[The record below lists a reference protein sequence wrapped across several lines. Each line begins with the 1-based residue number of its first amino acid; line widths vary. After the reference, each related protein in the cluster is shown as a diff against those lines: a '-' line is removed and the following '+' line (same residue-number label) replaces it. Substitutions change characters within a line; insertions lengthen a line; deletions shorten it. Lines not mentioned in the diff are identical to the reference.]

1 VFSFIFSFT
10 RVDDWFGGGA
20 GGSYG
25 YFVISWLKNMI
36 GPFGAGSIVFILLVV
51 WMILVNGKIIDAFF
65 GWVDRVTA
73 PKPKKVEEEVVEL
86 PQESDGPVGN
96 LYADLDAAVP
106 ATCEEEDE
114 KTLAPAFEIIGG
126 EVAQDEDTLQE
137 NVQQEEKKEKKSFLK
152 KDPKK
157 EKIAQLEAQVTELTE
172 KLAKE
177 KDGYLR
183 LMAEFDN
190 FRRRTSQEKLEL
202 VSMASTDT
210 IKGLLPV
217 LDDCERALN
226 VLKESSD
233 SEAAKEGTEL
243 IYHKLMSYLQSKGLA
258 VIEAAGQPF
267 DTDLHEAVAQFPV
280 QEEEQKGKVFDVV
293 QTGYTLNGKVIR
305 FAKVVVGI

>member
-1 VFSFIFSFT
+1 MSTNSEEKE
-10 RVDDWFGGGA
+10 
-20 GGSYG
+20 
-25 YFVISWLKNMI
+25 LKE
-36 GPFGAGSIVFILLVV
+36 SLE
-51 WMILVNGKIIDAFF
+51 
-65 GWVDRVTA
+65 TA
-73 PKPKKVEEEVVEL
+73 EET
-86 PQESDGPVGN
+86 PS
-96 LYADLDAAVP
+96 
-106 ATCEEEDE
+106 
-114 KTLAPAFEIIGG
+114 
-126 EVAQDEDTLQE
+126 
-137 NVQQEEKKEKKSFLK
+137 QEEKKETKKEEKKGFLK

-157 EKIAQLEAQVTELTE
+157 EKIAQLEKEVEELNG

-177 KDGYLR
+177 KDDYIR

-217 LDDCERALN
+217 LDDCERAMN
-226 VLKESSD
+226 VLKESND

-243 IYHKLMSYLQSKGLA
+243 IYHKLMAYLQSKGLA
-258 VIEAAGQPF
+258 VIEALGQDF

-280 QEEEQKGKVFDVV
+280 QEEEKKGKVFDVV

>member
-1 VFSFIFSFT
+1 MSTNS
-10 RVDDWFGGGA
+10 
-20 GGSYG
+20 
-25 YFVISWLKNMI
+25 
-36 GPFGAGSIVFILLVV
+36 
-51 WMILVNGKIIDAFF
+51 
-65 GWVDRVTA
+65 
-73 PKPKKVEEEVVEL
+73 EEKDIKET
-86 PQESDGPVGN
+86 PQP
-96 LYADLDAAVP
+96 
-106 ATCEEEDE
+106 TEE
-114 KTLAPAFEIIGG
+114 T
-126 EVAQDEDTLQE
+126 VAQEQA
-137 NVQQEEKKEKKSFLK
+137 QEEKKEEKKGFLK
-152 KDPKK
+152 KDAKK
-157 EKIAQLEAQVTELTE
+157 EKIAQLEQLND
-172 KLAKE
+172 KIAKD
-177 KDGYLR
+177 KDDYIR

-226 VLKESSD
+226 VLKESTDSD
-233 SEAAKEGTEL
+233 AAKEGTEL